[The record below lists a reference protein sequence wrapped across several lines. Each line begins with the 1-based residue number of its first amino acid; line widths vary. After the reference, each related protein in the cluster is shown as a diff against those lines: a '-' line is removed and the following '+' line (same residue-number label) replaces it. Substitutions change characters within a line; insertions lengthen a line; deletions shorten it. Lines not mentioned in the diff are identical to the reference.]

1 MLIASSEEPL
11 KQALLPAAGE
21 ALVIERVSVTKGFL
35 LLPPHPPLPLKVAS
49 TKWAIARAPCPPT
62 PPPPGRR
69 PVVCSSR
76 SFSQNASLPSL
87 QSQCRG
93 CLLQEAFLLCLLGS
107 SPWAEPVSRSARAA
121 PTKGHR
127 QELKQQTLV
136 SRNSGDET
144 SQTKSSPSQFYSWGR
159 FSSRLVYG
167 PLLSVFTGPVL
178 WVGVHH
184 PTPTHTH
191 PPPTPTPP
199 HTFPP
204 TSPHTSPHSP
214 TALSPPNTPTWG
226 LLVSLFTRTP
236 ILSDQRP
243 PLQPH
248 LTLITSLGGPSPN
261 QPPPRL
267 RASTSGFGST
277 AVSSLCHS

>member
-1 MLIASSEEPL
+1 MLTASSEEPL

-159 FSSRLVYG
+159 FSSRLVDG
-167 PLLSVFTGPVL
+167 PLLTVSSRGPSSGR
-178 WVGVHH
+178 VGTPPP
-184 PTPTHTH
+184 PTPHTYTPHPHTHPASHPPSPHTH
-191 PPPTPTPP
+191 PPHTPHP
-199 HTFPP
+199 HTH
-204 TSPHTSPHSP
+204 PHT
-214 TALSPPNTPTWG
+214 
-226 LLVSLFTRTP
+226 V
-236 ILSDQRP
+236 
-243 PLQPH
+243 
-248 LTLITSLGGPSPN
+248 
-261 QPPPRL
+261 PPPSAPPQTHPHPHGAFWCL
-267 RASTSGFGST
+267 FLQGPPSYQISAPPYN
-277 AVSSLCHS
+277 LI